1 MATTTFTEGAAGTG
15 THRIFRRREKTVP
28 RVRTWSVSLGLV
40 GVIAVAVSA
49 WGGLVPYL
57 GPAIGFGGDGTP
69 SWHWSLSHTLIGL
82 VPGAVGLVVGLL
94 LLAPRGT
101 AVGRSKFALSWSGLV
116 AIASGAWFMIGP
128 LAWPVL
134 YTSRA
139 YFQAATP
146 LRELEYWIGYALGPG
161 LILAVCGAFA
171 LGWAARHDR
180 PLRARSTG
188 QDMPADEAVASAS
201 SPGDAQAKVA

>member
-1 MATTTFTEGAAGTG
+1 MTTATFPEGQARV
-15 THRIFRRREKTVP
+15 HRIFHRREKTVQ
-28 RVRTWSVSLGLV
+28 RERTWSVSLGLV
-40 GVIAVAVSA
+40 GFVAVVLAA

-57 GPAIGFGGDGTP
+57 GPAIGFGADGTS

-82 VPGAVGLVVGLL
+82 VPGAVGVAVGLL

-180 PLRARSTG
+180 PLRTRSSG
-188 QDMPADEAVASAS
+188 QDSPAEEPVVSASAS
-201 SPGDAQAKVA
+201 EAQPQVA